1 MMGGATASLLRRCA
15 AVLVAFA
22 LALPWTPAPAG
33 AEPLRTLETPLRLV
47 PIGSVETKVAGLHRF
62 FGPLEID
69 SASDGLVVVNRLPL
83 ERYLLGLNEVPPEW
97 PRAALQAQA
106 IAARTYALWTLGQP
120 PAGSA
125 GAYGFD
131 ICAST
136 DCQVFSGAD
145 LLAEPDGPRWFD
157 AVAATKGEVVTYG
170 GEPILARY
178 HSVSGGR
185 TLDNSQAYPG
195 EDGFPYLKGVPSPS
209 EDASPLDH
217 WRVSFPIDDL
227 RSLLSVAG
235 WWNGSELTEVHTID
249 SRSEQHYPE
258 VVFDGPAER
267 TVRDAQEVREV
278 LGSLAARRFPARY
291 PSFAM
296 MSSGRLPE
304 TFPSNRF
311 EVSTE
316 SGAVRV
322 DGRGWGHGVG
332 MSQWGA
338 HGLALKGWGD
348 EEILEHYYTG
358 VRVSNVPGPRMLD
371 VGVATGLDSVQATG
385 AFRIDDG
392 DGSTVVPRA
401 VGRWA
406 ISFEGSGVASLSPPP
421 GFGRPL
427 HLKIVRAPR
436 TLRTDANGVFGLR
449 LSAPAE
455 VRASPGAAATFVA
468 STGRNN
474 FTWRAP
480 DKPGRYRVEVAA
492 VGSRGRET
500 KVVEVEVVAAQ
511 TSSPLAAPGGSQGAA
526 LIGVALGL
534 ALMIIGGQALV
545 KEVKR

>member
-1 MMGGATASLLRRCA
+1 MPAS
-15 AVLVAFA
+15 
-22 LALPWTPAPAG
+22 G

-47 PIGSVETKVAGLHRF
+47 PIGPVETKVAGLHRY

-69 SASDGLVVVNRLPL
+69 AASDGLVVVNRLPL

-97 PRAALQAQA
+97 PQAALQAQA

-145 LLAEPDGPRWFD
+145 LLAEPEGPRWFD
-157 AVAATKGEVVTYG
+157 AVAATKGDVVTYG

-195 EDGFPYLKGVPSPS
+195 EDGYPYLKGVPSPS
-209 EDASPLDH
+209 EDASPLDR
-217 WRVSFPIDDL
+217 WRVSFPLDDL
-227 RSLLSVAG
+227 RSLLSEAG
-235 WWNGSELTEVHTID
+235 WWDDSELTEVHTID
-249 SRSEQHYPE
+249 SRSDLHYPD
-258 VVFDGPAER
+258 VVFDGPVER
-267 TVRDAQEVREV
+267 IVRDAQEVREV
-278 LGSLAARRFPARY
+278 LGSLAAQRFPARY
-291 PSFAM
+291 PSFA

-311 EVSTE
+311 EVSTDG
-316 SGAVRV
+316 GAVRV

-338 HGLALKGWGD
+338 QGLALKGWGA
-348 EEILEHYYTG
+348 ERILEHYYTG
-358 VRVSNVPGPRMLD
+358 VRVSKFRRPRMLD
-371 VGVATGLDSVQATG
+371 VGVATGLDAVQATG
-385 AFRIDDG
+385 AFRLEDG
-392 DGSTVVPRA
+392 GGRTVVPRA

-406 ISFEGSGVASLSPPP
+406 ISFEGSGVASLSPPA

-427 HLKIVRAPR
+427 HLSIVRAPR
-436 TLRTDANGVFGLR
+436 TLRTGAEGGVTLR

-455 VRASPGAAATFVA
+455 VRASPGAAETFVA
-468 STGRNN
+468 SAGRSR

-480 DKPGRYRVEVAA
+480 DKPGRYRIEVAA
-492 VGSRGRET
+492 MGSRGRET
-500 KVVEVEVVAAQ
+500 KVVEVEVVAPQ
-511 TSSPLAAPGGSQGAA
+511 SSSLLPAPGGSQGVA

-534 ALMIIGGQALV
+534 ALMIIGGQALL

>member
-1 MMGGATASLLRRCA
+1 M
-15 AVLVAFA
+15 
-22 LALPWTPAPAG
+22 AG
-33 AEPLRTLETPLRLV
+33 R
-47 PIGSVETKVAGLHRF
+47 HRF

-69 SASDGLVVVNRLPL
+69 AASDGLVVVNRLPL

-97 PRAALQAQA
+97 PQAALQAQA

-120 PAGSA
+120 RAGSA

-145 LLAEPDGPRWFD
+145 LLAEPEGPRWFD

-185 TLDNSQAYPG
+185 TLDNAQAYPG

-217 WRVSFPIDDL
+217 WRVSFPLDDL
-227 RSLLSVAG
+227 RSLLSEAG
-235 WWNGSELTEVHTID
+235 WWNDSELTEVHTIA
-249 SRSEQHYPE
+249 SRSEQHYPD

-278 LGSLAARRFPARY
+278 LGSLAARRFPDRY
-291 PSFAM
+291 PSFAT

-338 HGLALKGWGD
+338 HGLALKGWGA
-348 EEILEHYYTG
+348 EEILQHYYTG
-358 VRVSNVPGPRMLD
+358 VRVSKRPGPRMLD
-371 VGVATGLDSVQATG
+371 VGVATGLDSMQATG
-385 AFRIDDG
+385 AFRIEDG
-392 DGSTVVPRA
+392 DGRTVLPRA

-427 HLKIVRAPR
+427 HLNIVSVPR
-436 TLRTDANGVFGLR
+436 TLRTGAKGVFALR

-455 VRASPGAAATFVA
+455 VRASPGGVTTFVA
-468 STGRNN
+468 SAGRDS
-474 FTWRAP
+474 FSWRAP
-480 DKPGRYRVEVAA
+480 DKPGRYSVEVAA

-500 KVVEVEVVAAQ
+500 KVIEVEVVAAQ
-511 TSSPLAAPGGSQGAA
+511 SSSPLAAPEGSQGAA

>member
-1 MMGGATASLLRRCA
+1 MCGGAASLLRRCA
-15 AVLVAFA
+15 AALVS
-22 LALPWTPAPAG
+22 LGILWLPASAG

-47 PIGSVETKVAGLHRF
+47 PMGPVETKVAGLHSF
-62 FGPLEID
+62 FGPLEIN

-97 PRAALQAQA
+97 PEAALQAQA
-106 IAARTYALWTLGQP
+106 IAARTYALWTLRQP

-136 DCQVFSGAD
+136 DCQVFTGAD
-145 LLAEPDGPRWFD
+145 LLEEPDGPRWSE
-157 AVAATKGEVVTYG
+157 AVAATRGEVITYG

-178 HSVSGGR
+178 HSVSGGH
-185 TLDNSQAYPG
+185 TLDNAEAYPG

-209 EDASPLDH
+209 EDASPLDR
-217 WRVSFPIDDL
+217 WRVTFPLDDL
-227 RSLLSVAG
+227 RSLLSEAG
-235 WWNGSELTEVHTID
+235 WWNTSELTEVYTID
-249 SRSEQHYPE
+249 SGSKLHYPD

-296 MSSGRLPE
+296 VSSGRLPE

-311 EVSTE
+311 EISTE
-316 SGAVRV
+316 SGSVRV

-338 HGLALKGWGD
+338 HGLALEGKGA

-358 VRVSNVPGPRMLD
+358 VRVSTRPGPRMLE
-371 VGVATGLDSVQATG
+371 VGVATGLESVQATG
-385 AFRIDDG
+385 AFRIEDG
-392 DGSTVVPRA
+392 NGRLVVPRA

-406 ISFEGSGVASLSPPP
+406 ISFESSGVASLSPPP

-427 HLKIVRAPR
+427 HLNLVSSPR
-436 TLRTDANGVFGLR
+436 TLRTGADGAFVLR

-455 VRASPGAAATFVA
+455 VRASSGEADTFVA
-468 STGRNN
+468 STGRSR

-480 DKPGRYRVEVAA
+480 DEPGRYRVEVEA

-500 KVVEVEVVAAQ
+500 KVVEVEVVSAQ
-511 TSSPLAAPGGSQGAA
+511 SPSPLPAPGGSQGVA
-526 LIGVALGL
+526 LVGVALGL
-534 ALMIIGGQALV
+534 ALMIIGGQALI

>member
-1 MMGGATASLLRRCA
+1 MMGDAATALWRAWIAGLVFLGLL
-15 AVLVAFA
+15 
-22 LALPWTPAPAG
+22 WMPATAG
-33 AEPLRTLETPLRLV
+33 AEPLRTLETPLRVV
-47 PIGSVETKVAGLHRF
+47 PIGPVETKVAGLHRF
-62 FGPLEID
+62 FGPIEID

-97 PRAALQAQA
+97 PQAALQAQA

-120 PAGSA
+120 RAGSA
-125 GAYGFD
+125 AAYGFD

-145 LLAEPDGPRWFD
+145 LLEEPAGPRWFG

-185 TLDNSQAYPG
+185 TLNNSVAYPG
-195 EDGFPYLKGVPSPS
+195 EADFPYLKGVPSPS
-209 EDASPLDH
+209 EDASPLDR
-217 WRVSFPIDDL
+217 WRVSFPLDDL
-227 RSLLSVAG
+227 RSLISEAG
-235 WWNGSELTEVHTID
+235 WWNDSELTEVHTVD
-249 SRSEQHYPE
+249 SRSEQHYPD

-278 LGSLAARRFPARY
+278 LGGLAARRFPARY

-311 EVSTE
+311 VVSTE

-338 HGLALKGWGD
+338 HGLALRGWGVK
-348 EEILEHYYTG
+348 EILEHYYTG
-358 VRVSNVPGPRMLD
+358 VRVSDVGGRRMLD
-371 VGVATGLDSVQATG
+371 VGVATGLDTVQATG
-385 AFRIDDG
+385 AFRIEDG
-392 DGSTVVPRA
+392 GGRTIVPRA
-401 VGRWA
+401 VGRWS
-406 ISFEGSGVASLSPPP
+406 ISFEGSGIASLSPPP

-427 HLKIVRAPR
+427 HLNIVRGPR
-436 TLRTDANGVFGLR
+436 TVRTDTKGTFALH

-455 VRASPGAAATFVA
+455 VRASPGAAETFVA
-468 STGRNN
+468 SAGRSS
-474 FTWRAP
+474 FSWRAP
-480 DKPGRYRVEVAA
+480 DEPGRYRVEVSA

-500 KVVEVEVVAAQ
+500 REFEVEVVA
-511 TSSPLAAPGGSQGAA
+511 SRSPSLLPAPEGSQGAA

-545 KEVKR
+545 KVVKR

>member
-1 MMGGATASLLRRCA
+1 MMGGAAASFLRSC
-15 AVLVAFA
+15 VAA
-22 LALPWTPAPAG
+22 LAALGILWMPSPTG
-33 AEPLRTLETPLRLV
+33 AEPLRTLETPLRLI
-47 PIGSVETKVAGLHRF
+47 PIGPVETKVAGLHRF
-62 FGPLEID
+62 FGPLQIE
-69 SASDGLVVVNRLPL
+69 SAADGLVVVNRLPL

-145 LLAEPDGPRWFD
+145 LLEEPDGPRWFD

-170 GEPILARY
+170 GKPILARY
-178 HSVSGGR
+178 HSVSGGH
-185 TLDNSQAYPG
+185 TLDNDEAYPG

-209 EDASPLDH
+209 EDASPLDR
-217 WRVSFPIDDL
+217 WRVSIPLDDL
-227 RSLLSVAG
+227 RSLLSKAG
-235 WWNGSELTEVHTID
+235 WWNDSELTEVHTID
-249 SRSEQHYPE
+249 SRSENHYPD

-278 LGSLAARRFPARY
+278 LGSLAARHFPARY
-291 PSFAM
+291 PSFAA

-311 EVSTE
+311 EVSTA
-316 SGAVRV
+316 SGTVRV

-338 HGLALKGWGD
+338 YGLALRGWGAKQ
-348 EEILEHYYTG
+348 ILDHYYTG
-358 VRVSNVPGPRMLD
+358 VRVTNVPDPRTLD
-371 VGVATGLDSVQATG
+371 VGVATGLDALQAAG
-385 AFRIDDG
+385 AFRIEDG
-392 DGSTVVPRA
+392 DGRTVVPHA

-406 ISFEGSGVASLSPPP
+406 ISFEGSGVASLAPPP

-427 HLKIVRAPR
+427 RLDIVRGPR
-436 TLRTDANGVFGLR
+436 TVRTDSKGTFTLR
-449 LSAPAE
+449 LSTPAQ
-455 VRASPGAAATFVA
+455 VRASPGAAETFVA
-468 STGRNN
+468 SAGRSS
-474 FTWRAP
+474 FSWRAP

-500 KVVEVEVVAAQ
+500 KVLEVEVVAEQ
-511 TSSPLAAPGGSQGAA
+511 TSSPLAAPSGSQGAA

-534 ALMIIGGQALV
+534 TLMIIGGQALV
-545 KEVKR
+545 KEVNR

>member
-1 MMGGATASLLRRCA
+1 MPVS
-15 AVLVAFA
+15 
-22 LALPWTPAPAG
+22 G
-33 AEPLRTLETPLRLV
+33 AEPLRTLETPMRLV
-47 PIGSVETKVAGLHRF
+47 PTGPVETKVAGLHRF

-69 SASDGLVVVNRLPL
+69 AASDGLVVVNRLPL

-106 IAARTYALWTLGQP
+106 IAARTYALWTLGRP

-125 GAYGFD
+125 EAYGFD

-145 LLAEPDGPRWFD
+145 LLEDPEGRRWFD
-157 AVAATKGEVVTYG
+157 AVAATKGEVVIYG

-185 TLDNSQAYPG
+185 TLDNSQAYPDEG
-195 EDGFPYLKGVPSPS
+195 DFPYLKGVPSPS
-209 EDASPLDH
+209 EDASPLDR
-217 WRVSFPIDDL
+217 WRVSFTLDDL
-227 RSLLSVAG
+227 RSLISEAG
-235 WWNGSELTEVHTID
+235 WWNGSELTEVHTIG
-249 SRSEQHYPE
+249 SGSEQHYPD
-258 VVFDGPAER
+258 VVFEGPAER
-267 TVRDAQEVREV
+267 AVRDAQEVREV
-278 LGSLAARRFPARY
+278 LGGLAARRFPARY
-291 PSFAM
+291 PSLAL

-338 HGLALKGWGD
+338 HGLALRGWGAKQ
-348 EEILEHYYTG
+348 ILEHYYTG
-358 VRVSNVPGPRMLD
+358 ARVSNVPGSQMLE

-385 AFRIDDG
+385 AFRLEDG
-392 DGSTVVPRA
+392 DGRTVLPRA

-427 HLKIVRAPR
+427 RLAVVSAPR
-436 TLRTDANGVFGLR
+436 TLRTGAKGTFALR

-455 VRASPGAAATFVA
+455 VRTSPGATETFVA
-468 STGRNN
+468 SAGSNS

-500 KVVEVEVVAAQ
+500 KVVEVEVVAPQ
-511 TSSPLAAPGGSQGAA
+511 SSSPLPSPGGSQGVA

-545 KEVKR
+545 KETRR